1 MEIFS
6 SLLWMSLKVVCVWWV
21 RKANSQSLNT
31 SCGAVCLLVRA
42 GERNKV
48 VNSQHSGHFSSDRV
62 SATEKDFQHKLQKR
76 FTLWAFSLRS
86 RVCDLATFLSQNT
99 ANDTLYFVCR
109 GYKNEGGG
117 GKNKLEMLDSD
128 KFT

>member
-1 MEIFS
+1 
-6 SLLWMSLKVVCVWWV
+6 MSLKVVCVWWV

-62 SATEKDFQHKLQKR
+62 KVQPKR
-76 FTLWAFSLRS
+76 ISNTNYKKGLLFGHL
-86 RVCDLATFLSQNT
+86 VCEAV
-99 ANDTLYFVCR
+99 FVI
-109 GYKNEGGG
+109 
-117 GKNKLEMLDSD
+117 
-128 KFT
+128 

>member
-1 MEIFS
+1 VVLNKFYSGHTHTHKQEKHTNENIFKSTVDESQS
-6 SLLWMSLKVVCVWWV
+6 SVCVWWV

-62 SATEKDFQHKLQKR
+62 SATEKDFQHKLQKKVY
-76 FTLWAFSLRS
+76 SL
-86 RVCDLATFLSQNT
+86 
-99 ANDTLYFVCR
+99 
-109 GYKNEGGG
+109 GI
-117 GKNKLEMLDSD
+117 
-128 KFT
+128 